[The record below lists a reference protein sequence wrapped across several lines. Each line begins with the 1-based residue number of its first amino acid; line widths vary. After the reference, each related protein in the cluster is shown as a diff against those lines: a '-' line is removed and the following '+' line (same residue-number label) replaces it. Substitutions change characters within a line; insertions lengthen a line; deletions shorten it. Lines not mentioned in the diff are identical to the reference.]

1 MLPYYKR
8 KDANGNVVEG
18 FMPDS
23 DSVLARVLAS
33 GTAEDITVPTGAKF
47 CTITAD
53 GAFYFNTQGD
63 AAAPSADV
71 TDGSASRVGD
81 PNGTNILVE
90 DVTDISVVATA
101 ARKVTAT
108 FWGE

>member
-1 MLPYYKR
+1 MLPYYQR

-71 TDGSASRVGD
+71 TDGAASRVGNPD
-81 PNGTNILVE
+81 GTNILVE
-90 DVTDISVVATA
+90 NVTDISVVATA

>member
-33 GTAEDITVPTGAKF
+33 GTAEDITVPAGAKF

-71 TDGSASRVGD
+71 TDGSASRVGNPD
-81 PNGTNILVE
+81 GTNILVE
-90 DVTDISVVATA
+90 NVTDISVVATA

>member
-33 GTAEDITVPTGAKF
+33 GTAEDITVPAGAKF

>member
-1 MLPYYKR
+1 MLPYYQR
-8 KDANGNVVEG
+8 KDAHGNVLEG
-18 FMPDS
+18 FLPNS
-23 DSVLARVLAS
+23 DSVMARVLAAS
-33 GTAEDITVPTGAKF
+33 TAEDISVPDGAKF

-63 AAAPSADV
+63 AAVPSADV
-71 TDGSASRVGD
+71 TDGSASRVGNPD
-81 PNGTNILVE
+81 GTSILVE
-90 DVTDISVVATA
+90 GVDDISVIASA